1 MKREIKLL
9 HHAIK
14 KGEQDPFL
22 YSTEETL
29 KLKAKLRQLKHW
41 QECARISQNNGFGQY
56 LKE

>member
-9 HHAIK
+9 KHAIK

-29 KLKAKLRQLKHW
+29 KLKK
-41 QECARISQNNGFGQY
+41 QNYVNLNIGKSV
-56 LKE
+56 LESHKTMDLDSI